1 MIRATASSSSSSGL
15 PKSSSSLGS
24 QDDLV
29 VVVAQQGHEQAQLQQ
44 QQQHQHQTKTH
55 HHIEVVGDNDTS
67 FEIDEPEDEVVDQDI
82 ERQQQQQQHNGH
94 EAPTSSHSSDSDDDD
109 DDDVSD
115 NKSLSTP
122 TNEARTPKYILGR
135 RISGNGVRKKGQSA
149 ATTTAYIEN
158 EKFPQAVVIALPQGS
173 QHTSSTTFRAC
184 VHDNG
189 PGQVD
194 YDDDAAED
202 EEEGSNEDL
211 SDNSCD
217 DSYTF
222 SSTPTTADVADVS
235 AAAAAA
241 ALQRY
246 NSQGSGSRGSNA
258 SSHKVQPQI
267 HLPTTH
273 HQQQQHHHLHTASHM
288 DDNISGS
295 LATTT
300 TTTEIDLDNTTTRT
314 TASPAHTTATT
325 TTTATGT
332 SQRLLT
338 HRSSIATASAAP
350 PPPPPIAPTH
360 RRVNSTVLSVPT
372 MLLTHPSAALQENI
386 TIKGSTSLDLPTSLI
401 GGNGIVVGSGSRR
414 HHQRSLSAASHR
426 SVISQHSVHTA
437 NTTLSIT
444 EPKSRIWS
452 SLTWICLRFQ
462 SSGIGA
468 PSVHHAMVVIFLEF
482 FAWGLLTMP
491 VISVL
496 NQTFPEHT
504 FLMNGLVMG
513 IKGILSFLSAPLI
526 GALSDIWGRK
536 FFLLITVFFTCAPIP
551 LMTINTWWFFAMISI
566 SGIFAV
572 TFSVVFAYVA
582 DVTTVEERSR
592 AYGLVSATFAAS
604 LVISPA
610 LGAVL
615 MERYSD
621 TLVVALAT
629 AIAVLD
635 VFFILVAVPESLPDK
650 VRPSSWGAPINWE
663 QADPFAALRKV
674 GTDHTVL
681 MQCVTV
687 LLSYLPEAGQYSCI
701 FVYLKLKMG
710 FNTMEVAI
718 FIAVVG
724 ILSISVQVTLGC
736 FMRKIGAKRTIILG
750 LILEMTQLFWYG
762 FGSKKWMMWAAGILA
777 ALGSITYPA
786 ISAFVSIHSTA
797 DSQGA
802 VQGMVTGMRGLCNG
816 LGPAM
821 FGVVFYLF
829 NVDLNN
835 EQSVASSS
843 EEITED
849 SWFTYPGPP
858 FIFGGLM
865 VILAILVAVFIP
877 EVHGETTLHRT
888 PSVKRHL
895 QYEVEG
901 GHKPTTPLMRSDSL
915 AQL

>member
-1 MIRATASSSSSSGL
+1 MIRGSRNLISPSLAS
-15 PKSSSSLGS
+15 
-24 QDDLV
+24 QEDLEK
-29 VVVAQQGHEQAQLQQ
+29 AQ
-44 QQQHQHQTKTH
+44 H
-55 HHIEVVGDNDTS
+55 HNHHVIDHAGDNDTS
-67 FEIDEPEDEVVDQDI
+67 FEIDEPDDEEVDQDI
-82 ERQQQQQQHNGH
+82 EHRGSVN
-94 EAPTSSHSSDSDDDD
+94 TSKRGDFKEDLDSDEEDDEI
-109 DDDVSD
+109 SD
-115 NKSLSTP
+115 NKTDGLSTP
-122 TNEARTPKYILGR
+122 TNEAKTPNRHTTDATTTTTG
-135 RISGNGVRKKGQSA
+135 SSVRKKCLTT
-149 ATTTAYIEN
+149 TTTAIVQKERPTTMGAAGEDIDVIIN
-158 EKFPQAVVIALPQGS
+158 SNSNDTTTEMPQCSNAAFCASIQ
-173 QHTSSTTFRAC
+173 
-184 VHDNG
+184 
-189 PGQVD
+189 
-194 YDDDAAED
+194 DDI
-202 EEEGSNEDL
+202 SNEDL
-211 SDNSCD
+211 SDASC

-235 AAAAAA
+235 AAAA
-241 ALQRY
+241 LNRFSH
-246 NSQGSGSRGSNA
+246 NSSSGGSRGSGSG
-258 SSHKVQPQI
+258 SSTHKAPPQN
-267 HLPTTH
+267 HH
-273 HQQQQHHHLHTASHM
+273 HQNLPAYLGHIAANAA

-300 TTTEIDLDNTTTRT
+300 TEIDLDNTANTPSISPNLGANRSTGRGSVGHGSSGVAHPS
-314 TASPAHTTATT
+314 ASTS
-325 TTTATGT
+325 T
-332 SQRLLT
+332 SQAQT
-338 HRSSIATASAAP
+338 SSSNHHPA
-350 PPPPPIAPTH
+350 TH
-360 RRVNSTVLSVPT
+360 RRVNSTVLNIPT
-372 MLLTHPSAALQENI
+372 MLLTHPSAALQESVPI
-386 TIKGSTSLDLPTSLI
+386 RGSTSLDLPTTS
-401 GGNGIVVGSGSRR
+401 GGNRR
-414 HHQRSLSAASHR
+414 NHQRSLSAASHR

-437 NTTLSIT
+437 NTTLSIV

-452 SLTWICLRFQ
+452 SLSWICVRFQ

-582 DVTTVEERSR
+582 DVTTVEERSK

-750 LILEMTQLFWYG
+750 LILEMTQLCWYG

-835 EQSVASSS
+835 EQSVANSDV
-843 EEITED
+843 EAD
-849 SWFTYPGPP
+849 DKWFNFPGPP
-858 FIFGGLM
+858 FVFGGFM
-865 VILAILVAVFIP
+865 VVLAILVALFIP
-877 EVHGETTLHRT
+877 EVHGDVNLHRT
-888 PSVKRHL
+888 PSEKKHL